1 MATYKELVAQRDQ
14 LDAQIEKAK
23 AAERAKVIADVREK
37 IATFDLTARD
47 LGIAVRRR
55 NKSKPE
61 AVYQDPRSGDTWSGR
76 GREPGWIKGKDRNK
90 FLIK

>member
-23 AAERAKVIADVREK
+23 ATERAKVIAEVREK
-37 IATFDLTARD
+37 IEAFDLTARD
-47 LGIAVRRR
+47 LGIAIRRR
-55 NKSKPE
+55 TKPKPE
-61 AVYQDPRSGDTWSGR
+61 AVYQDPKTGAVWSGR
-76 GREPGWIKGKDRNK
+76 GREPGWIKGKDRNR

>member
-14 LDAQIEKAK
+14 LDAQIEKAR
-23 AAERAKVIADVREK
+23 ATERAKVIAEVREK

-47 LGIAVRRR
+47 LGIPVRRR
-55 NKSKPE
+55 NKPKPE
-61 AVYQDPRSGDTWSGR
+61 AMFQDPRSGDTWSGR
-76 GREPGWIKGKDRNK
+76 GREPGWIKGKDRNR